1 MYTEISDDFPRS
13 LSVVSKEPADESR
26 INYTSNYHNNA
37 MNTNTN
43 NTNSYNINSS
53 SNINTLSAVQKQRTY
68 LSLKGRLE
76 EMNMSQRHVK
86 SVFRE
91 VVLLLVLARAFT
103 QQIRSV
109 SQCKCVCVCVCV
121 WIRILCMY
129 SLACLCMHVVYAFS
143 IVHTHT

>member
-1 MYTEISDDFPRS
+1 
-13 LSVVSKEPADESR
+13 
-26 INYTSNYHNNA
+26 
-37 MNTNTN
+37 
-43 NTNSYNINSS
+43 
-53 SNINTLSAVQKQRTY
+53 
-68 LSLKGRLE
+68 
-76 EMNMSQRHVK
+76 MSQRHVK

-129 SLACLCMHVVYAFS
+129 SYWLVYACMLCMHFQLFILIHSKCVEYTC
-143 IVHTHT
+143 IHIKI